1 MSVLSADADNQG
13 FFGFFVLPSRGAARS
28 IRKLLNDSDHVLRA
42 PRLAASEL
50 DAQAMTSQEGAVMTR
65 TYDDLIRS
73 GAHARKK
80 TFQRRM
86 RKWFLGDERA
96 FAVGLDD
103 MKDEESSEATI
114 SRRNSDV
121 DLVTQHVPHKSN
133 SYPVSQFS
141 RDDPPPRF
149 SVDDMMTM
157 PQNASSGSSSSSIE
171 PLGYQRRRMER
182 YTERGSMSDPVSPDY
197 PGEATASPPAFS
209 SQPPSIRSGPSFG
222 DSETI
227 DSEVMRD
234 LKDMFIAERV
244 RQEER

>member
-1 MSVLSADADNQG
+1 
-13 FFGFFVLPSRGAARS
+13 
-28 IRKLLNDSDHVLRA
+28 
-42 PRLAASEL
+42 
-50 DAQAMTSQEGAVMTR
+50 MTR

-103 MKDEESSEATI
+103 MKDDESSEASL
-114 SRRNSDV
+114 SRRNSEV
-121 DLVTQHVPHKSN
+121 DLAHYHKHKAN
-133 SYPVSQFS
+133 SHPISPLS

-149 SVDDMMTM
+149 SADDMMTM
-157 PQNASSGSSSSSIE
+157 PPRTMSGSSASSRGTM
-171 PLGYQRRRMER
+171 GYQTRRLER
-182 YTERGSMSDPVSPDY
+182 HAERASMSRPASPEYERQD
-197 PGEATASPPAFS
+197 TASPPAFQS
-209 SQPPSIRSGPSFG
+209 RPPSFRQSGSSVAG
-222 DSETI
+222 NTDSETV

-244 RQEER
+244 RQEEQ

>member
-1 MSVLSADADNQG
+1 
-13 FFGFFVLPSRGAARS
+13 
-28 IRKLLNDSDHVLRA
+28 
-42 PRLAASEL
+42 
-50 DAQAMTSQEGAVMTR
+50 MTSEEKAEMTR
-65 TYDDLIRS
+65 IYDDLIRS

-103 MKDEESSEATI
+103 MKDDGSSEATL

-121 DLVTQHVPHKSN
+121 DLAHYPHKAN
-133 SYPVSQFS
+133 SYPISPLS

-149 SVDDMMTM
+149 SEDDVMTM
-157 PQNASSGSSSSSIE
+157 PPRTGSGSSASSRGAM
-171 PLGYQRRRMER
+171 GYQTRRMDRLAER
-182 YTERGSMSDPVSPDY
+182 SSTSGPASPDY
-197 PGEATASPPAFS
+197 QGSASDSPPVFS
-209 SQPPSIRSGPSFG
+209 SQPPSFRESGSSVARNT

-234 LKDMFIAERV
+234 LKDMFIAERT
-244 RQEER
+244 RQEEQ